1 MPSEA
6 ANRWWGETEKMEA
19 GQYKA
24 VSLKKKKNYPV
35 SEQEEEEQSMCGQRA
50 HE

>member
-6 ANRWWGETEKMEA
+6 ANRWWGETEKMGV

-24 VSLKKKKNYPV
+24 VSFKKSP
-35 SEQEEEEQSMCGQRA
+35 C
-50 HE
+50 

>member
-6 ANRWWGETEKMEA
+6 ANRWWGETEKMEV

-24 VSLKKKKNYPV
+24 VSLKKKKLP
-35 SEQEEEEQSMCGQRA
+35 C
-50 HE
+50 